1 MRTKDKLFFLA
12 GACSM
17 LATGPALAID
27 TSKPV
32 LCASI
37 QVHECIDGA
46 GCEPVLPEEINA
58 PTFMRVDVKG
68 RKIRVRKEAPPTP
81 ILSVATIE
89 NRLILQGAEDGNPR
103 QPDGTGWTM
112 SIENDTGR
120 FVATATLLQGAVV
133 IFGACTEL

>member
-1 MRTKDKLFFLA
+1 MRTKDKLFFLF
-12 GACSM
+12 GACAM
-17 LATGPALAID
+17 LAAGPALAID
-27 TSKPV
+27 TSKPF

-37 QVHECIDGA
+37 QVHECIDGD
-46 GCEPVLPEEINA
+46 GCEVVLPEEVNA

-68 RKIRVRKEAPPTP
+68 RSIVVRKDAPATKIR
-81 ILSVATIE
+81 SVATIE

-112 SIENDTGR
+112 SIEKDTGR

>member
-1 MRTKDKLFFLA
+1 MKIKDKLFFLA
-12 GACSM
+12 GLCAM
-17 LATGPALAID
+17 FTAGPALAID
-27 TSKPV
+27 TSKPF
-32 LCASI
+32 LCAAI
-37 QVHECIDGA
+37 HLHECIDG
-46 GCEPVLPEEINA
+46 GSCEAVLPEDVNA

-68 RKIRVRKEAPPTP
+68 RKVIVRKDAPPTK
-81 ILSVATIE
+81 IRSVTTIE

-133 IFGACTEL
+133 MFGACTEL